1 MAVGGS
7 PRLHRVGATV
17 DEQLS
22 HARWQ
27 ALSTDFGGEF
37 VCGLCARIG
46 GDDLPE
52 GLGGAAAAAPAEH
65 VQPVGAGV
73 VHVRH
78 TREILSDACRRVR
91 TCHCR
96 AMENNKAQL
105 RQQLAN

>member
-52 GLGGAAAAAPAEH
+52 GLGGAADRGGIDVLVNNAA
-65 VQPVGAGV
+65 
-73 VHVRH
+73 
-78 TREILSDACRRVR
+78 LSEELGPKKRACRLGRRR
-91 TCHCR
+91 TRSTHAR
-96 AMENNKAQL
+96 ES
-105 RQQLAN
+105 